1 MLVVDELKKNDPQL
15 RLVAMVLV
23 AGLVILLAGLWW
35 VQVVSTHEFQAH
47 LENQEYRTI
56 RIPAVRVKIL
66 DREGRV
72 LAENRPS
79 YNLSLYLD
87 DLRRQ
92 FATAYGTE
100 YGLATNTRAHLI
112 AAQEKKLG
120 RSLTKAERKQYNFKP
135 EQLEQLRA
143 WSRIRVAQD
152 VVARLSHE
160 MDEPIPFDAAK
171 FNAHYLQQ
179 LAMPYPLMPNL
190 SPDQIARF
198 QENYTNGIGAD
209 LDLQSIRY
217 YPNGTLAAH
226 VLGELRKDSSS
237 IAGEESSFNY
247 RLPDYRGVTGIEA
260 KFNGELHG
268 RAGEES
274 VLVNNYGY
282 RQSEDVDSE
291 PLPGD
296 NVVLT
301 IDLDI
306 QQAAEH
312 ALQSPKASD
321 VDATAAVIVMDVH
334 SGDIIAMASA
344 PTFDP
349 NDFAQGIST
358 EKYKELQ
365 DVTAEKNRATH
376 ENYAPGSVFKT
387 VIALAALE
395 HGLNPNETY
404 HVEADPARPE
414 KGCIYIGRRKIQDT
428 APPGDYNFEKAFIHS
443 SNSYFITNGIRAGV
457 NNICR
462 IAHEFHLGETNGLLP
477 GQDAAGDFPN
487 YARVNSSTWRAGDTA
502 NLSIGQGEIAVT
514 PLQIAI
520 MVATIANGGTVLWP
534 RLVDRIETQDLTGA
548 DIVTNFPSGVVRD
561 HLVVH
566 PRSMQLLRA
575 AMLQDVASDEG
586 SGKAARI
593 DGYHI
598 CGKTG
603 TAQVQD
609 SANKLTGH
617 NYWFAS
623 FAPYEN
629 PKYAVVAMV
638 QSPTEHGSG
647 GEICGPI
654 AKEIYEAILKKQS
667 GEASKT
673 VARTN

>member
-1 MLVVDELKKNDPQL
+1 MLVFDELKKNDPQL

-23 AGLVILLAGLWW
+23 AGLLILLAGLWW
-35 VQVVSTHEFQAH
+35 VQVVSVREYQAH

-56 RIPAVRVKIL
+56 RIPAVRGKIL
-66 DREGRV
+66 DRDGRV

-92 FATAYGTE
+92 FAAAYAVE
-100 YGLATNTRAHLI
+100 YAFATNARGHTI

-120 RSLTKAERKQYNFKP
+120 RSLTKAERKEYNFKP
-135 EQLEQLRA
+135 GQLDQLRA

-152 VVARLSHE
+152 VVGQLSRE
-160 MDEPIPFDAAK
+160 LREPVPFDAAK
-171 FNAHYLQQ
+171 FNTHYLEQ
-179 LAMPYPLMPNL
+179 LAMPYPLMQNL
-190 SPDQIARF
+190 SADQIARF
-198 QENYTNGIGAD
+198 QENYTNGMGAD
-209 LDLQSIRY
+209 LELQSIRY
-217 YPNGTLAAH
+217 YPYGTLAAH
-226 VLGELRKDSSS
+226 VLGELQKDSASVN
-237 IAGEESSFNY
+237 GEESSFNY
-247 RLPDYRGVTGIEA
+247 RLPDYKGVTGIEGR
-260 KFNGELHG
+260 FNSVLHG

-282 RQSEDVDSE
+282 RQSEDVDAE
-291 PLPGD
+291 PLPGE

-306 QQAAEH
+306 QQATEQ
-312 ALQSPKASD
+312 ALHDSKASD
-321 VDATAAVIVMDVH
+321 ATATAAAIVMDVRT
-334 SGDIIAMASA
+334 GDIIAMAST

-349 NDFAQGIST
+349 NDFSTGISR
-358 EKYKELQ
+358 EKYEALQ
-365 DVTAEKNRATH
+365 AVTAEKNRATH

-387 VIALAALE
+387 VVALAALE

-404 HVEADPARPE
+404 YVEPNPTRPE
-414 KGCIYIGRRKIQDT
+414 KGCIYIGRRKIEDT
-428 APPGDYNFEKAFIHS
+428 APPGEYNFEKAFIHS
-443 SNSYFITNGIRAGV
+443 SNAYFITNGIRAGV
-457 NNICR
+457 DNICR
-462 IAHEFHLGETNGLLP
+462 IAHEFHLGERTGIMP
-477 GQDAAGDFPN
+477 GQEAAGDFPT
-487 YARVNSSTWRAGDTA
+487 YDRVDSSGWRAGDTA

-514 PLQIAI
+514 PLQIVV

-534 RLVDRIETQDLTGA
+534 RLVDRIEPQDPTSG
-548 DIVTNFPSGVVRD
+548 DIVTNFPSGQIRD
-561 HLVVH
+561 HLQVH
-566 PRSMQLLRA
+566 PRSLQILRE
-575 AMLQDVASDEG
+575 AMKQDVASDEG
-586 SGKAARI
+586 SGRAARI

-609 SANKLTGH
+609 SANRLIGH

-623 FAPYEN
+623 FAPYES

-654 AKEIYEAILKKQS
+654 AKAIYEAILKKQN
-667 GEASKT
+667 GAAAKT
-673 VARTN
+673 VARAN